1 MDHLDPTLREI
12 WLMVLEEIE
21 QQREIVVTKTE
32 FNELKEIVRDL
43 AAAQK
48 RTEQRMGEL
57 AAAQQRTE
65 QRVEEL
71 AQAQKRTEQR
81 MEELANAQ
89 TQSQLEIA
97 KLGREMQI
105 TRSQIG
111 GLARTMA
118 YALENEAY
126 RQLPA
131 LLKTRA
137 GLHFKERLI
146 RTVIGGEEINFFA
159 KAERDGQAVLV
170 VGESVLKLDD
180 VSKLKQVEQHVE
192 LVRQMLTEPVIPLI
206 VTHFAHPVVLEK
218 AYSKGIIVV
227 QSFEWDEF

>member
-1 MDHLDPTLREI
+1 
-12 WLMVLEEIE
+12 MVLEEIE
-21 QQREIVVTKTE
+21 QQRELVVTKKE

-43 AAAQK
+43 AH
-48 RTEQRMGEL
+48 
-57 AAAQQRTE
+57 AQQRTE
-65 QRVEEL
+65 RQMEKL
-71 AQAQKRTEQR
+71 ATAQQRTEQR
-81 MEELANAQ
+81 MEELAQAQ
-89 TQSQLEIA
+89 TELADAQKQAQLEIA

-105 TRSQIG
+105 TRTQVG

-137 GLHFKERLI
+137 SLHFKERLI
-146 RTVIGGEEINFFA
+146 RTIIGGEEINFFA

-192 LVRQMLTEPVIPLI
+192 LVRQTLTETVIPLI

-218 AYSKGIIVV
+218 ACTKGIIVV
-227 QSFEWDEF
+227 QSFEWEVF

>member
-21 QQREIVVTKTE
+21 QQREMVVTKTE

-43 AAAQK
+43 ATAQK

-71 AQAQKRTEQR
+71 AEAQKQ
-81 MEELANAQ
+81 A
-89 TQSQLEIA
+89 QLEIA

-218 AYSKGIIVV
+218 AYAKGIIVV
-227 QSFEWDEF
+227 QSFEWGEF